1 MSGFYQVQRV
11 IESREWQRYHKRC
24 KPNESNS
31 IVNTMYSTLTK
42 LTPVLLLFLCST
54 VQAKPTYSV
63 GPLSAE
69 LAKEYELDTSF
80 YKKATYVQDILI
92 ATSDKV
98 SDYAHLEAAYLY
110 DKIMASIDG
119 EVAQRIRDR
128 RVLCILVGHDEL
140 TSQIPQFKSDK
151 TGKELD
157 FYNWRSRGFLTKV
170 GDRSVVLFAEED
182 VLEYEGGMRLESILI
197 HEFGHVVQFAG
208 MSEEQV
214 KSLEDAH
221 ARAKAAGIWN
231 DGRAAQRYRRIKSDT
246 PVSLYDALVES
257 FPEQSAELIRK
268 CLDSGDILVNGKATT
283 ADVQVTVEDKVLI
296 MFGGPKICYAQRNK
310 AEYWAEVLQC
320 WYNTNRTM
328 DHDHNHIHTRAQL
341 RAYDPAAA
349 ALCEEVLGNG
359 KWRFVSPRERAGKK
373 HLKGYDPDKA
383 PKVSLL
389 PHIEVA
395 AYDYYDNYWK
405 DFWQRLKDK
414 HSIK

>member
-1 MSGFYQVQRV
+1 ML
-11 IESREWQRYHKRC
+11 
-24 KPNESNS
+24 S
-31 IVNTMYSTLTK
+31 ITTRFIFI
-42 LTPVLLLFLCST
+42 LFLLATST
-54 VQAKPTYSV
+54 CIAKDRYLVQ
-63 GPLSAE
+63 PLSDD
-69 LAKEYELDTSF
+69 LAKEYDLDKNF

-92 ATSDKV
+92 ATSEKV

-110 DKIMASIDG
+110 DKIMSSIKKD
-119 EVAQRIRDR
+119 VAQRIRER
-128 RVLCILVGHDEL
+128 KVLCILVGHDEL
-140 TSQIPQFKSDK
+140 TSQIPQFTSDK

-208 MSEEQV
+208 MSETQI
-214 KSLEDAH
+214 KKLENCH
-221 ARAKAAGIWN
+221 HRAKAAGLWN
-231 DGRAAQRYRRIKSDT
+231 DGRAAQRYRRIKGET
-246 PVSLYDALVES
+246 PVSLYDALVKS
-257 FPEQSAELIRK
+257 FPDQPAGLIRK
-268 CLDSGDILVNGKATT
+268 CLDSGDILVNGKATNS
-283 ADVQVTVEDKVLI
+283 AVKVTGEDKVLI

-328 DHDHNHIHTRAQL
+328 DHDHNHIYTREQL

-349 ALCEEVLGNG
+349 ELCEEVLGNG
-359 KWRFVSPRERAGKK
+359 KWRFVSPRERAGRQ
-373 HLKGYDPDKA
+373 HLKGYAPEAA

-389 PHIEVA
+389 PHIETA

-414 HSIK
+414 HSEK

>member
-1 MSGFYQVQRV
+1 MFSTT
-11 IESREWQRYHKRC
+11 SR
-24 KPNESNS
+24 
-31 IVNTMYSTLTK
+31 LTAI
-42 LTPVLLLFLCST
+42 LLLLATST
-54 VQAKPTYSV
+54 CIAKGKHVVQ
-63 GPLSAE
+63 PLSAE
-69 LAKEYELDTSF
+69 LAKEYDLNTTF

-92 ATSDKV
+92 ATSEKV

-110 DKIMASIDG
+110 DKIMSSIHKD
-119 EVAQRIRDR
+119 VAQRIRDR
-128 RVLCILVGHDEL
+128 KVLCILVGHDEL

-208 MSEEQV
+208 MSETQV
-214 KSLEDAH
+214 KKLENCH
-221 ARAKAAGIWN
+221 NRAKASGLWN
-231 DGRAAQRYRRIKSDT
+231 DGRAAQRYRRIKGET

-257 FPEQSAELIRK
+257 FPGQPADLIRK
-268 CLDSGDILVNGKATT
+268 CLDSGDILVNGKSTNSA
-283 ADVQVTVEDKVLI
+283 VKVTGEDKVLI

-328 DHDHNHIHTRAQL
+328 DHDHNHIYTREQL

-349 ALCEEVLGNG
+349 ELCEEVLGNG
-359 KWRFVSPRERAGKK
+359 KWRFVSPRERAGRQ
-373 HLKGYDPDKA
+373 HLIGYAPETA

-389 PHIEVA
+389 PHIETA

-414 HSIK
+414 HSGK

>member
-1 MSGFYQVQRV
+1 MQTTV
-11 IESREWQRYHKRC
+11 IRLASLLC
-24 KPNESNS
+24 LFMTS
-31 IVNTMYSTLTK
+31 ICTAKTTYR
-42 LTPVLLLFLCST
+42 
-54 VQAKPTYSV
+54 VQALTE
-63 GPLSAE
+63 E
-69 LAKEYELDTSF
+69 LAKEYNLDPNF

-110 DKIMASIDG
+110 DKIMTSINKD
-119 EVAQRIRDR
+119 VAQRIRER
-128 RVLCILVGHDEL
+128 KVLCILVGHDEL
-140 TSQIPQFKSDK
+140 TSEIPQFKSEK

-208 MSEEQV
+208 MNNEQIQ
-214 KSLEDAH
+214 KLEDAH
-221 ARAKAAGIWN
+221 NRAKAAGLWN
-231 DGRAAQRYRRIKSDT
+231 DGRAAQRYRRIKSNT
-246 PVSLYDALVES
+246 PVRLYDALVKS
-257 FPEQSAELIRK
+257 FPNQPADLIKK
-268 CLDSGDILVNGKATT
+268 CLDRGDILVNGKPTNSA
-283 ADVQVTVEDKVLI
+283 VKVTGDDKVLI
-296 MFGGPKICYAQRNK
+296 MFGGPKVCYAQRNK

-328 DHDHNHIHTRAQL
+328 DHDHNHIQTREQL

-359 KWRFVSPRERAGKK
+359 KWRFVSPRDRAGKK
-373 HLKGYDPDKA
+373 HLKGYNPDSA

-389 PHIEVA
+389 PHIETA

-405 DFWQRLKDK
+405 EFWQRLKDK

>member
-1 MSGFYQVQRV
+1 MQTTVMRLASVLCLFVTSTCTAKTTYQVQALTTERAT
-11 IESREWQRYHKRC
+11 EYDLD
-24 KPNESNS
+24 PN
-31 IVNTMYSTLTK
+31 
-42 LTPVLLLFLCST
+42 
-54 VQAKPTYSV
+54 
-63 GPLSAE
+63 
-69 LAKEYELDTSF
+69 F

-98 SDYAHLEAAYLY
+98 SNYAHLEAAYLY
-110 DKIMASIDG
+110 DKIMTSIDKD
-119 EVAQRIRDR
+119 VAQRIRER
-128 RVLCILVGHDEL
+128 KVLCILVGHDEL

-208 MSEEQV
+208 MNNEQIQ
-214 KSLEDAH
+214 KLEDAH
-221 ARAKAAGIWN
+221 NRAKAAGLWN
-231 DGRAAQRYRRIKSDT
+231 DGRAAQRYRRIKSNT
-246 PVSLYDALVES
+246 PVQLYDALVKS
-257 FPEQSAELIRK
+257 FPDQPADLIKK
-268 CLDSGDILVNGKATT
+268 CLDSGDILVNGKATNSN
-283 ADVQVTVEDKVLI
+283 VQVTGDDKVLI
-296 MFGGPKICYAQRNK
+296 MFGGPKVCYAQRNK

-328 DHDHNHIHTRAQL
+328 DHDHNHIHTREQL

-359 KWRFVSPRERAGKK
+359 KWRFVSPRDRAGKK
-373 HLKGYDPDKA
+373 HLKGYNPASA

-389 PHIEVA
+389 PHIETA

-405 DFWQRLKDK
+405 EFWQRLKDK

>member
-1 MSGFYQVQRV
+1 ML
-11 IESREWQRYHKRC
+11 
-24 KPNESNS
+24 S
-31 IVNTMYSTLTK
+31 ITTRFLFI
-42 LTPVLLLFLCST
+42 LFLLTTST
-54 VQAKPTYSV
+54 CIAKDRYLVQ
-63 GPLSAE
+63 PLSDD
-69 LAKEYELDTSF
+69 LAKEYDLDKNF

-92 ATSDKV
+92 ATSEKV

-110 DKIMASIDG
+110 DKIMSSIKKD
-119 EVAQRIRDR
+119 VAQRIRER
-128 RVLCILVGHDEL
+128 KVLCILVGHDEL
-140 TSQIPQFKSDK
+140 TSQIPQFTSDK

-208 MSEEQV
+208 MSETQI
-214 KSLEDAH
+214 KKLENCH
-221 ARAKAAGIWN
+221 NRAKAAGLWN
-231 DGRAAQRYRRIKSDT
+231 DGRAAQRYRRIKGET
-246 PVSLYDALVES
+246 PVSLYDALVKS
-257 FPEQSAELIRK
+257 FPDQPAGLIRK
-268 CLDSGDILVNGKATT
+268 CLDSGDILVNGKATNS
-283 ADVQVTVEDKVLI
+283 AVKVSGEDKVLI

-328 DHDHNHIHTRAQL
+328 DHDHNHIYTREQL

-349 ALCEEVLGNG
+349 ELCEEVLGNG
-359 KWRFVSPRERAGKK
+359 KWRFVSPRERAGRQ
-373 HLKGYDPDKA
+373 HLKGYAPEAA

-389 PHIEVA
+389 PHIETA

-414 HSIK
+414 HSEK